1 MYAVADV
8 YKIILE
14 ASRAI
19 KSYSVTQICPCGT
32 TPNLAWLPF
41 EDQSVTADPVGSVQV
56 RRRIKLYKALLGSR
70 SAVYGDHVELSKI
83 RFDPN
88 REVDLGEDFAST
100 VGVGG
105 VVGTKFNWPDY
116 GPRFDD
122 VTLTPRKEA
131 IWQKWIPLY
140 NSLMLSKGTFLNLY
154 TIGYDTPEGYAIAK
168 DGKMYYAFYTGE
180 AQPWEG
186 TLELRGLEKGKYR
199 VFDYVNQKV
208 LGSVDASNPRLPAR
222 FTENLLLEVSRQ

>member
-1 MYAVADV
+1 
-8 YKIILE
+8 
-14 ASRAI
+14 
-19 KSYSVTQICPCGT
+19 
-32 TPNLAWLPF
+32 
-41 EDQSVTADPVGSVQV
+41 VTADPVGSAQV
-56 RRRIKLYKALLGSR
+56 RRRIKLYKALLGPR

-100 VGVGG
+100 VGAGG

-168 DGKMYYAFYTGE
+168 DGKMYYAFYVGE